1 MDIDFDDP
9 HKKAMAELVISVAE
23 KNGVRI
29 ASTGIDE
36 TITGDD
42 CWAFVAKVETDDV
55 GLLSDLYFDVIEKMS
70 LRPDLL
76 AVSVIGYF
84 DPAMILHHQ
93 FLCHE
98 N

>member
-1 MDIDFDDP
+1 M
-9 HKKAMAELVISVAE
+9 
-23 KNGVRI
+23 
-29 ASTGIDE
+29 
-36 TITGDD
+36 
-42 CWAFVAKVETDDV
+42 AKVETDDV
-55 GLLSDLYFDVIEKMS
+55 GLLSDLNFDVIEKMS